1 MTKRLVLAI
10 CTGAAIFTAVLTGT
24 ATTTALP
31 DGATTRITADG
42 RLPLPSMSSG
52 TISSGANRPK
62 PPTDTSWGG

>member
-31 DGATTRITADG
+31 DGATITADG
-42 RLPLPSMSSG
+42 RLPLPAMSSG
-52 TISSGANRPK
+52 TTSSGPNRPK